1 MGVFGIILLVLFVIV
16 CIILVLLVVVQGEN
30 SQGLGGIFGGA
41 SDTTFGTQSGNIMTK
56 ITYIVGASFLVL
68 AFGIG
73 FLSRTPDTPNLLD
86 SFQND
91 TVVEQT
97 ENWWNEP
104 EPEPESE

>member
-16 CIILVLLVVVQGEN
+16 CILLVLLVVVQGEN

-41 SDTTFGTQSGNIMTK
+41 SDTTFGSQSSNIMTK
-56 ITYIVGASFLVL
+56 ITYIAGASFLIL
-68 AFGIG
+68 AFGLG

-86 SFQND
+86 SVQND

-97 ENWWNEP
+97 KNWWNDTET
-104 EPEPESE
+104 ESE